1 MVFGY
6 MRVSLN
12 NGNQKTD
19 RQKVTLEAYAQENG
33 FKFNELEE
41 DKLSGAIKT
50 ENRPGYSRLK
60 AKMRA
65 GDILVIT
72 DLDRLGRDA
81 DDTILEVKEL
91 KARGV
96 KVVALDIPYL
106 NDWKTATSDNDSIYS
121 MVVDILIT
129 LKAHMAQQEREITVK
144 RIKQG
149 LAAARARGQRLGRPK
164 AELPKEFIREY
175 RKFKKGCYGE
185 MSKTDFAKM
194 LGIGRSTL
202 YKYIGIYETEN

>member
-6 MRVSLN
+6 MRISLN

-19 RQKVTLEAYAQENG
+19 RQKVTLEAYAKNNG
-33 FKFNELEE
+33 FKFNELVEE
-41 DKLSGAIKT
+41 KLSGAVKT
-50 ENRPGYSRLK
+50 DNRPGYSRLK

-81 DDTILEVKEL
+81 DDTILEFKEL
-91 KARGV
+91 KARGI

-106 NDWKTATSDNDSIYS
+106 NDWNKATDDSIYN

>member
-33 FKFNELEE
+33 FKFDELVE

-65 GDILVIT
+65 SDILVIT

-106 NDWKTATSDNDSIYS
+106 NDWETATSDNDSIYS

-129 LKAHMAQQEREITVK
+129 LKAHIAQQEREKTVK

-149 LAAARARGQRLGRPK
+149 LAAARARGQKLGRPS
-164 AELPKEFIREY
+164 EGLPKEFIREY
-175 RKFKKGCYGE
+175 RKFKQGCYGE
-185 MSKTDFAKM
+185 MNKTDFAKM

-202 YKYIGIYETEN
+202 YKYIGIYEAEN